1 MGYEIKL
8 IAGEK
13 SSATPGLFIEI
24 LSVDLSKIGEGPLSK
39 LISFSKGKTKT
50 PDFQEWRD
58 FKSIMGKHIEVEGE
72 TADLFG
78 VGIQYDFVSIYD
90 GNERVDEDL
99 YGDPLPAIPVLQVLS
114 ALDEEIRIDSSY
126 RRFHLAKSCLEE
138 FRKETWINIF
148 VVPFGN

>member
-13 SSATPGLFIEI
+13 TSDGTFLEI
-24 LSVDLSKIGEGPLSK
+24 LSVDLSKIGNGPLSK
-39 LISFSKGKTKT
+39 LISFAQGKTKT

-58 FKSIMGKHIEVEGE
+58 FKSIMGKHIGVEGE

-78 VGIQYDFVSIYD
+78 VGTQYDFVSVYD
-90 GNERVDEDL
+90 GNEKIDEDL

-126 RRFHLAKSCLEE
+126 RRFILAKSSLKE
-138 FRKETWINIF
+138 FETDLWSNIF
-148 VVPFGN
+148 VVPFGH